1 LDRNVVEVA
10 CCPPEP
16 LVQPSQSLKVW
27 LSSWQRHG
35 LVLKVDVTRSEVDA
49 WQAASRVP
57 GVMPACAVLLDDGAI
72 GLLMPL
78 STCLATL
85 KRRLTYEQRME
96 IGLDFLRTLSGIHK
110 CGVLHCDIKPHNLFL
125 QRNLRGSRSCPLV
138 GDFGSARMNFVFKEN
153 DKYRFEGTSSFCVS
167 RSVVPSPTRD
177 VQSLCL
183 SVCWLANPWRDRTS
197 MPSWN
202 AVLTDPVAAQ
212 VWSSFCNSNSDG
224 SQKSST

>member
-1 LDRNVVEVA
+1 VVVA

-16 LVQPSQSLKVW
+16 RVQPSHPLKIW
-27 LSSWQRHG
+27 LSGWQRDG

-49 WQAASRVP
+49 LQAASRVP
-57 GVMPACAVLLDDGAI
+57 GVMPSCAVLLDGGAI

-85 KRRLTYEQRME
+85 KRRLTDEQRME
-96 IGLDFLRTLSGIHK
+96 IGLALLRTLAGIHN

-125 QRNLRGSRSCPLV
+125 QLQGSRSCPLV

-153 DKYRFEGTSSFCVS
+153 DKCRFEGTSSFCVS
-167 RSVVPSPTRD
+167 RSVVPSATRD

-183 SVCWLANPWRDRTS
+183 SVCWLAKPWRDRTS
-197 MPSWN
+197 MPPWN

-212 VWSSFCNSNSDG
+212 VWSSFCSSNSAD
-224 SQKSST
+224 SQKDFK